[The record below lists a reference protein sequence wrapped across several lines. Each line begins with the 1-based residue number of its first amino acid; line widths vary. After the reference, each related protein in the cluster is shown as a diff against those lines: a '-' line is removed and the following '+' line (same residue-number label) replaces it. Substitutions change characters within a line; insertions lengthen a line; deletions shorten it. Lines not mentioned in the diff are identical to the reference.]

1 MGRGGLKERGRG
13 TGIRD
18 RGTRMGEMWSADVIW
33 RLGDGR
39 WSTDGIHRQPHIKKK
54 NEKICAFPSCIK
66 VRCHS
71 FYHKCISLKIHISV
85 SIVFH
90 SFQ

>member
-54 NEKICAFPSCIK
+54 TKKYAHFHRVSKFDAI
-66 VRCHS
+66 
-71 FYHKCISLKIHISV
+71 V
-85 SIVFH
+85 SIINVYL
-90 SFQ
+90 